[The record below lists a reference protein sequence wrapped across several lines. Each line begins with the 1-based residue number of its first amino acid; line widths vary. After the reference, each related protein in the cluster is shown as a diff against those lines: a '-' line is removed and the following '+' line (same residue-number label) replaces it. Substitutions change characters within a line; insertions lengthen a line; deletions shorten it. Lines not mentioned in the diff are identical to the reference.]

1 MDKLEILKIKSQIA
15 NCLRVA
21 ETLEGSV
28 KDALLA
34 QAKKLQ
40 AEVDKCES
48 LRSSATT
55 TTS

>member
-1 MDKLEILKIKSQIA
+1 MDKLEILKTKSQIA

-34 QAKKLQ
+34 RAKELQ
-40 AEVDKCES
+40 KEVDRCES
-48 LRSSATT
+48 LLSSETITT
-55 TTS
+55 L